1 MPRGQKR
8 SIAEDDHDDPLE
20 HVTVTV
26 KEKNT
31 QLFPFQLELT
41 ASQHKRLLEGK
52 AIRYNPDRATKTFPY
67 NLREST
73 VAKLNK
79 ALETKVSTRF
89 ALNHH
94 ELIAN
99 ASAATPPGL
108 PAWAEKQEG
117 GRLTARGFGRALRS
131 VGKTIVQAIP
141 KPILNRGLDQ
151 ASHLVGDAA
160 GAYLGP
166 EVSGPVSSLTR
177 TGLNRGVGY
186 LEGGRITARGVG
198 RALRS
203 AGKTIVKAIPKPILN
218 RGVDQASRFVGDAAG
233 AYFGPEV
240 SAPVSSLTK
249 TGLNRGVGYLEGGA
263 LRKGSPE
270 AHARMAHL
278 RSLRK
283 IKGKGLY

>member
-8 SIAEDDHDDPLE
+8 PIAEEDRERME
-20 HVTVTV
+20 HV
-26 KEKNT
+26 E
-31 QLFPFQLELT
+31 LHLT

-52 AIRYNPDRATKTFPY
+52 AIRYNPDKATKTFPY
-67 NLREST
+67 HLREAT
-73 VAKLNK
+73 VDKLNK
-79 ALETKVSTRF
+79 TLETKVSARF
-89 ALNHH
+89 ALTRH
-94 ELIAN
+94 ELNAN
-99 ASAATPPGL
+99 AGHQVSPEPI
-108 PAWAEKQEG
+108 PAHEQDG
-117 GRLTARGFGRALRS
+117 GRITARGFGRALRS
-131 VGKTIVQAIP
+131 VGKTIVRAIP

-151 ASHLVGDAA
+151 ASNLVGDAA

-203 AGKTIVKAIPKPILN
+203 VGKTIVHAIPKPILN
-218 RGVDQASRFVGDAAG
+218 RGLDQASNFVGDAAG

-240 SAPVSSLTK
+240 SAPVSSLTR
-249 TGLNRGVGYLEGGA
+249 TGLNRGVGYLAGGA

-283 IKGKGLY
+283 KKSMQGHGLF